1 MSDGVSFEEA
11 VETIGGG
18 ALEGAEKG
26 ATWAPFFGIGAVPG
40 VR

>member
-18 ALEGAEKG
+18 ALEATEK
-26 ATWAPFFGIGAVPG
+26 AAALRYTLP
-40 VR
+40 